1 MDGYS
6 PRTMGKI
13 LEYDWD
19 IYYIYWETMKDSD
32 IFWMGQVSKLPSFG

>member
-32 IFWMGQVSKLPSFG
+32 IGDGSSFEIT